1 MTKKGIKTLIKKE
14 RLLYLFG
21 FKANLH
27 HKKGHQLDS
36 QQNNNNAEKTL
47 DDAHRVVKMWGKFGH
62 SAAGRK
68 LFNFMLGRVVPY
80 SGSIKAEVLSL
91 GDGEVTIA
99 MNDRRAVRNH
109 LKSIHAIALANL
121 GELASG
127 MAMFSKVPNSTRAIV
142 VDLEIKYLKK
152 ARGRLLATG
161 KASPPEII
169 DSPVKSIVEAEIKDA
184 TGDVVATIKVHWL
197 LSPPIDQTNKLN

>member
-1 MTKKGIKTLIKKE
+1 MNSETHNKHSTITSDE
-14 RLLYLFG
+14 
-21 FKANLH
+21 
-27 HKKGHQLDS
+27 S
-36 QQNNNNAEKTL
+36 
-47 DDAHRVVKMWGKFGH
+47 HRVVVMWNKLGH

-80 SGSIKAEVLSL
+80 SGNIKAEVLSL
-91 GDGEVTIA
+91 GEGEVSIA

-127 MAMFSKVPNSTRAIV
+127 MAMFSKVMNSTRAIV

-152 ARGRLLATG
+152 ARGRLI
-161 KASPPEII
+161 ASGRANPPDII
-169 DSPVKSIVEAEIKDA
+169 DSPIKSIVEAEIKDA
-184 TGDVVATIKVHWL
+184 DGDVVATIKVHWL
-197 LSPPIDQTNKLN
+197 LSPPVDKTT